1 MDLMLKDKVVWITGA
16 SGGIGR
22 ALASE
27 FAAEGALLGL
37 HGHQGFEGLSAW
49 TEQQPWRERALCVRG
64 DMGDATAMQSCAE
77 QIVARFGRLDV
88 CAANA
93 GIWPQ
98 ADEFLPDLSMERLQ
112 HTIHVNLVGALFTA
126 RAFMGALRDQGPHP
140 AGHGAALTFTGSTA
154 GRFGE
159 RGHVDYAAAK
169 AGLIGAMLTLKNE
182 IVAYDP
188 NGRVNVVEPGWTVT
202 HMAKPAMEL
211 PGAVERATQSMP
223 LKQLGRASDIARCV
237 VLLSSP
243 YASSHISGES
253 LTVAG
258 GMEGRVLDE
267 IGAIDRSRVMDRL
280 NRD

>member
-1 MDLMLKDKVVWITGA
+1 MDLLLKDKVVWITGA

-37 HGHQGFEGLSAW
+37 HGHQGFGGLREW
-49 TEQQPWRERALCVRG
+49 VQEQPWRERALCVKG
-64 DMGDATAMQSCAE
+64 DVGAAQEMQSCAE
-77 QIVARFGRLDV
+77 AIVKRFGRLDV

-98 ADEFLPDLSMERLQ
+98 ADELLPDLSVERLQ
-112 HTIHVNLVGALFTA
+112 HAIQVNLVGALFTA
-126 RAFMGALRDQGPHP
+126 RAFLNALRDQPPHP

-188 NGRVNVVEPGWTVT
+188 AGRVNVVEPGWTVT
-202 HMAKPAMEL
+202 HMAKPAMER

-237 VLLSSP
+237 VLLSSA

-258 GMEGRVLDE
+258 GMEGRVLDGIE
-267 IGAIDRSRVMDRL
+267 AIDRAAVMARL